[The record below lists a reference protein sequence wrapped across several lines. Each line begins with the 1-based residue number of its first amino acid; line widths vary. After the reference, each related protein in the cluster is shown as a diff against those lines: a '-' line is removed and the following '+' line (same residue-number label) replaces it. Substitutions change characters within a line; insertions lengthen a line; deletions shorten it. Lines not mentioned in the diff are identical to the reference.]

1 MKLKKVLKDSSH
13 HEGISSAV
21 FVDSIKKKKNSY
33 IWPINHFYYFEV
45 YGNSEVYTEEQRL
58 CFFVKVIMN

>member
-1 MKLKKVLKDSSH
+1 MKLKKILKDPSH

-33 IWPINHFYYFEV
+33 IWPVNHFSYFEV

-58 CFFVKVIMN
+58 CSLLK

>member
-13 HEGISSAV
+13 HEGISSVV
-21 FVDSIKKKKNSY
+21 FVDSIKKKKNLF
-33 IWPINHFYYFEV
+33 IWPVNNFSYFEV